1 MLGIKPDGNKS
12 LFKVFNKKMPHPRV
26 KHFSYTE
33 NNSKYEYSY
42 FNNVALNYAHA
53 EVRVN
58 VLVCQLTD
66 KKGKKTQF
74 SWVTDIELNHKNLK
88 EIMLIGRSRWKIE
101 NETGRH
107 SVFNTLKNQG
117 YHFEHNRAAY
127 RYGHG
132 KKHLSTVM
140 AYLMLLA
147 FHNDQLV
154 QRCNRTFQGIWKM
167 TKTKS
172 RLWATL
178 RALFMVKPF
187 QNFKELYDYM
197 AFMYQIK
204 IE

>member
-1 MLGIKPDGNKS
+1 MKS
-12 LFKVFNKKMPHPRV
+12 
-26 KHFSYTE
+26 SY
-33 NNSKYEYSY
+33 
-42 FNNVALNYAHA
+42 
-53 EVRVN
+53 
-58 VLVCQLTD
+58 
-66 KKGKKTQF
+66 
-74 SWVTDIELNHKNLK
+74 
-88 EIMLIGRSRWKIE
+88 KILQE
-101 NETGRH
+101 
-107 SVFNTLKNQG
+107 STLKNQG
-117 YHFEHNRAAY
+117 YHFEHN
-127 RYGHG
+127 YGHG

-154 QRCNRTFQGIWKM
+154 QRCSKTFQAIWKM

-178 RALFMVKPF
+178 RAVFMVKSF

>member
-1 MLGIKPDGNKS
+1 
-12 LFKVFNKKMPHPRV
+12 
-26 KHFSYTE
+26 
-33 NNSKYEYSY
+33 
-42 FNNVALNYAHA
+42 
-53 EVRVN
+53 
-58 VLVCQLTD
+58 
-66 KKGKKTQF
+66 
-74 SWVTDIELNHKNLK
+74 
-88 EIMLIGRSRWKIE
+88 MLIGRSRWKIE

-117 YHFEHNRAAY
+117 YHFEHDRAAF
-127 RYGHG
+127 RYGYG

-154 QRCNRTFQGIWKM
+154 QRCSKTFQSIWKM

-187 QNFKELYDYM
+187 QNFKGLYDYM

>member
-1 MLGIKPDGNKS
+1 
-12 LFKVFNKKMPHPRV
+12 
-26 KHFSYTE
+26 
-33 NNSKYEYSY
+33 
-42 FNNVALNYAHA
+42 
-53 EVRVN
+53 
-58 VLVCQLTD
+58 
-66 KKGKKTQF
+66 
-74 SWVTDIELNHKNLK
+74 
-88 EIMLIGRSRWKIE
+88 MLIGRSRWKIE

-117 YHFEHNRAAY
+117 YHFEHN
-127 RYGHG
+127 YGHG
-132 KKHLSTVM
+132 KKYLSTVM

-154 QRCNRTFQGIWKM
+154 QRCSKTFQGIWKM

-187 QNFKELYDYM
+187 RNFKELYDYM

>member
-1 MLGIKPDGNKS
+1 
-12 LFKVFNKKMPHPRV
+12 
-26 KHFSYTE
+26 
-33 NNSKYEYSY
+33 
-42 FNNVALNYAHA
+42 
-53 EVRVN
+53 
-58 VLVCQLTD
+58 
-66 KKGKKTQF
+66 
-74 SWVTDIELNHKNLK
+74 
-88 EIMLIGRSRWKIE
+88 MLIGRSRWKIE

-140 AYLMLLA
+140 AYLMLFA

-154 QRCNRTFQGIWKM
+154 QRCSKTFQGIWKM
-167 TKTKS
+167 AKTKS